1 MCWEDYESGI
11 DYNLACSTVNLS
23 NLNVNSVFGR
33 PTYEIAIGQ
42 GDQINVDTYK
52 AENGN
57 YMIVWEDSRN
67 NSDENL
73 QTHTDIYYQEINTQ
87 GEYIYGDNGIAVCD
101 SYHIQT
107 EPKISLYAKSDSQQ
121 SYVIYWTDLR
131 STGKDLLYNIY
142 AQSISHEHQLSVE
155 DSYPVEL
162 SLNSVYPNPFNPE
175 VNINFYNPLSEK
187 ISVNIYDLNGKL
199 IETLYNNQLNRGSY
213 TFKWNAQKF
222 SSGIYVVRL
231 KSSNSVISSKISLM
245 K

>member
-1 MCWEDYESGI
+1 
-11 DYNLACSTVNLS
+11 
-23 NLNVNSVFGR
+23 
-33 PTYEIAIGQ
+33 
-42 GDQINVDTYK
+42 
-52 AENGN
+52 
-57 YMIVWEDSRN
+57 MIVWEDSRN

-142 AQSISHEHQLSVE
+142 AQSISHDHQLSID

-162 SLNSVYPNPFNPE
+162 SLTSVYPNPFNPE
-175 VNINFYNPLSEK
+175 VNINFYNPSSEK

-199 IETLYNNQLNRGSY
+199 IETLYNNQLKVEAILLHGM
-213 TFKWNAQKF
+213 
-222 SSGIYVVRL
+222 L
-231 KSSNSVISSKISLM
+231 KSILVGFML
-245 K
+245 